1 MASSRVKRHLPI
13 LEYLRDL
20 NESERR
26 NFVKNASPELLKT
39 ISEISL
45 NILKGGLEL
54 PSGDIQKSKKYKK
67 QIICL
72 SAKRPSCATRRKI
85 CAQRGGFLGSLISVA
100 LPLIIQG
107 IITAVKKR

>member
-39 ISEISL
+39 ISEIS
-45 NILKGGLEL
+45 
-54 PSGDIQKSKKYKK
+54 
-67 QIICL
+67 
-72 SAKRPSCATRRKI
+72 
-85 CAQRGGFLGSLISVA
+85 F
-100 LPLIIQG
+100 
-107 IITAVKKR
+107 

>member
-1 MASSRVKRHLPI
+1 MASSRVKRHLPV

-54 PSGDIQKSKKYKK
+54 PSGDIQKLKKYKK
-67 QIICL
+67 QIISL
-72 SAKRPSCATRRKI
+72 SAKRPSCVTRRKI